1 MMTLDYIKVAAAVDY
16 IKLAATARH
25 IQETVFNRAA
35 DSDIKLTADT
45 VKVVMEASI
54 ELAFIAHRG
63 DANV

>member
-1 MMTLDYIKVAAAVDY
+1 MTIDYIKISTTVDY

-35 DSDIKLTADT
+35 DNNVKMTAET
-45 VKVVMEASI
+45 VETVLRAAI

>member
-1 MMTLDYIKVAAAVDY
+1 MTIDYIKVAATVDY

-35 DSDIKLTADT
+35 DNDVKMTPQT
-45 VKVVMEASI
+45 VETVLRAAI
-54 ELAFIAHRG
+54 ELAFIAHLG

>member
-1 MMTLDYIKVAAAVDY
+1 MSIDY